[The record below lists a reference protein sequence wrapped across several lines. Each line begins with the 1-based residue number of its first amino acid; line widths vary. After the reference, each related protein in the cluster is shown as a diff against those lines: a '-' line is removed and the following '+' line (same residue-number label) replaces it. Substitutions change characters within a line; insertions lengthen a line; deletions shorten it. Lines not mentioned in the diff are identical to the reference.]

1 MDFSFR
7 ILLENQ
13 GNAIDTVYLDVSKVF
28 DVVSHDIFKNKDK
41 LTFKYLYVQA
51 LGRMVK
57 VYRMLVLKSATPV
70 VGYHKILFLA
80 LS

>member
-1 MDFSFR
+1 MNFSFR

-13 GNAIDTVYLDVSKVF
+13 GNAIDTVYLDFSKVF
-28 DVVSHDIFKNKDK
+28 DVVFHDILENKDK
-41 LTFKYLYVQA
+41 LTFIYRCKA

-57 VYRMLVLKSATPV
+57 LYRMLTLKSATPIV
-70 VGYHKILFLA
+70 EYHKILLLA